1 MMFFLQVLR
10 CIRLTEEDTTSSSR
24 VYIKNLFLELA
35 EFLGL
40 TKLNNR
46 LTDP

>member
-1 MMFFLQVLR
+1 MR
-10 CIRLTEEDTTSSSR
+10 CIRMDELQKISSSR
-24 VYIKNLFLELA
+24 VYIKYLFLELK

-46 LTDP
+46 LKDP